1 MPNIIGEQIPEFV
14 AKQINKRQNAHG
26 SGVTTDRTPE
36 EIMYLNSKTAWVKLA
51 SGISISDKR
60 ASDELLKTGLNGKQL
75 AKNYVLFNGTSNLSQ
90 NPITTNNGTQYNPLE
105 QRDTFSQKY
114 NVNATNSG
122 LSEFGYVPMSGIE
135 SADIKSLNRGS
146 IKRATI
152 KIKCYSPEQF
162 QILDLLYLRIG
173 YTMLLEWGNSL
184 YLNNNTGTLENMGYT
199 LIEAED
205 GFFSDSV
212 KTYYDMLPKIKRY
225 RKDKFGNYDALV
237 ARVVNFS
244 WQFAQDGSYDITLE
258 LLSVGDV
265 IESLK
270 TNVTPGKDILELI
283 DESYVSTTSTSTPQ
297 TQITPPSSNVISSYL
312 YYQSILNSNP
322 TNYSTEKIH
331 IEVQGNS
338 TQVGHFIKPV
348 EGEIQIPQSV
358 KELGPYSSEDV
369 ARRKIQELYPGA
381 VERTTSFTNPVIIL
395 QPNEYNIVDDMVY
408 YQPNPVNSPFTTTSQ
423 EIKDVA
429 FINYVNSTPNDYTFG
444 YYIRFEHLIEIIRTY
459 VLPEIVPDNGANQKL
474 LKIDSEV
481 FENLMYNIP
490 FQVSLDPQVC
500 LVNGLDE
507 EVGTKKYYNQL
518 RRWKHPN
525 KPGAAFIMNIYIHHQ
540 FIDNCL
546 NENLDEKGNLS
557 IFNFLNSICVGLNK
571 ALGGVNGLETI
582 IDAEEATI
590 RIIDTH
596 YYEKQPRKY
605 GLELYGYN
613 TNNNPSTNKPYN
625 TSNFVR
631 NFNLKTEITPDF
643 ASMASISSTA
653 GGYVK
658 GVENTMFSKWCW
670 GLTDRLQPE
679 VSAPIST
686 GFSSSRDEVKETY
699 LKKFWWAHDSAF
711 GMKDSAIELDPQI
724 IENNVAIVSEFYKS
738 IQSEIQI
745 RYSGSYAS
753 PTNGFIPI
761 SLGVTMD
768 GIGGIKIYNELN
780 VETKFL
786 PKNYP
791 DNLHFIIKGVNH
803 KLSNSDWET
812 SIETV
817 VIANGDGTNK
827 KQIPYEELRSEVL
840 KILGETSVQITTQSG
855 RRMTPGGLQITHPYG
870 EIRNGYT
877 HKGTDIQAR
886 TGQQLIY
893 NRTGKVIQTHSGCAV
908 GDLNCGGGWG
918 NHVRIRNADGSIITL
933 AHLSRVNVRNNQTI
947 SPSTII
953 GLTGNTGHS
962 YGDHLHVEYIS
973 SNSNT
978 PSDPSPYLDTFI
990 SLLI

>member
-1 MPNIIGEQIPEFV
+1 
-14 AKQINKRQNAHG
+14 
-26 SGVTTDRTPE
+26 
-36 EIMYLNSKTAWVKLA
+36 
-51 SGISISDKR
+51 
-60 ASDELLKTGLNGKQL
+60 
-75 AKNYVLFNGTSNLSQ
+75 
-90 NPITTNNGTQYNPLE
+90 
-105 QRDTFSQKY
+105 
-114 NVNATNSG
+114 
-122 LSEFGYVPMSGIE
+122 
-135 SADIKSLNRGS
+135 
-146 IKRATI
+146 
-152 KIKCYSPEQF
+152 
-162 QILDLLYLRIG
+162 
-173 YTMLLEWGNSL
+173 
-184 YLNNNTGTLENMGYT
+184 
-199 LIEAED
+199 
-205 GFFSDSV
+205 
-212 KTYYDMLPKIKRY
+212 
-225 RKDKFGNYDALV
+225 
-237 ARVVNFS
+237 
-244 WQFAQDGSYDITLE
+244 
-258 LLSVGDV
+258 
-265 IESLK
+265 
-270 TNVTPGKDILELI
+270 
-283 DESYVSTTSTSTPQ
+283 
-297 TQITPPSSNVISSYL
+297 
-312 YYQSILNSNP
+312 
-322 TNYSTEKIH
+322 
-331 IEVQGNS
+331 
-338 TQVGHFIKPV
+338 
-348 EGEIQIPQSV
+348 
-358 KELGPYSSEDV
+358 
-369 ARRKIQELYPGA
+369 
-381 VERTTSFTNPVIIL
+381 
-395 QPNEYNIVDDMVY
+395 
-408 YQPNPVNSPFTTTSQ
+408 
-423 EIKDVA
+423 
-429 FINYVNSTPNDYTFG
+429 
-444 YYIRFEHLIEIIRTY
+444 

-631 NFNLKTEITPDF
+631 NFNLKTEITPEF

-686 GFSSSRDEVKETY
+686 GYSSSRDEVKETY
-699 LKKFWWAHDSAF
+699 LRKFWWAHNSAF

-780 VETKFL
+780 VATRFL
-786 PKNYP
+786 PQNYP

-812 SIETV
+812 SVETV
-817 VIANGDGTNK
+817 VIANGDGENQ

-840 KILGETSVQITTQSG
+840 KILGETNKEISIANASSITPQGKVPDSARYIIEKILSVAKYDYGITDKERLTAILAVAGGETQYGVRQFESFNYNLDGARSAFSKIRSLPTQQSLQYIPVNRGGSG
-855 RRMTPGGLQITHPYG
+855 SQQKLANLLYGGMYGNNNNGDGWKYRGRGLSQVTFKSNYENIQSQLVSKKFRHLGNILTTPDLVATYEDLNVCILVEGKI
-870 EIRNGYT
+870 
-877 HKGTDIQAR
+877 KGWFGKRLIPNSPKYLTDAIAI
-886 TGQQLIY
+886 QQLQNGGTYAY
-893 NRTGKVIQTHSGCAV
+893 NPNTTPNYAKA
-908 GDLNCGGGWG
+908 
-918 NHVRIRNADGSIITL
+918 L
-933 AHLSRVNVRNNQTI
+933 AAIN
-947 SPSTII
+947 
-953 GLTGNTGHS
+953 
-962 YGDHLHVEYIS
+962 
-973 SNSNT
+973 NT
-978 PSDPSPYLDTFI
+978 PWVQ
-990 SLLI
+990 SLINQ